1 MCVSRYRPTLGM
13 GTSDMGVEELKKNSR
28 QLRGTLAQELAQPK
42 ASFSEES
49 NLLLK
54 FHGAYQQDHRD
65 ERIERVKAKQDL
77 AYIVMVRAK
86 IPGGHLTAEQY
97 LKLNRLSIELANGT
111 LRLTSRQCVQFHGVL
126 KCNLRSLIARLN
138 SEARITTFGACGDVA
153 RNVCATSAPLDTPA
167 HRDAQGLAVEITQ
180 ALFPNQEPYFE
191 IWLNGQK
198 LKNETPAG
206 HDPLYGDTMLPRKFK
221 TGILVPPRNDVDIYT
236 HDLGLVSH
244 APVGNVEGYTVLAG
258 GGMGMDH
265 GKVATY
271 PHLAKPV
278 AYARREQVVEVAKAL
293 LTVFRDWG
301 DRTNRKHAR
310 LKYLVAEKGVAWLRE
325 QIQVRLP
332 FTLKDPKPFAL
343 STVADLHGWN
353 AQGDGRFF
361 YGLHVE
367 TGRIKDDGARRLRT
381 GIREIVERFRC
392 PLRITANTSL
402 LFCDLTAED
411 RRPLEALLK
420 EYGIPPSDTY
430 SRARGMS
437 MCCVALPTCGL
448 ALSESERVFRGLWD
462 KLDALLKEFGL
473 EDEPILF
480 RMTGCPNGCA
490 RPYNADIA
498 LVGRGAG
505 KYSLFMGGSQK
516 GDRLAGLTLRSVALA
531 EVQAALRPYIQ
542 RFARERKNGETF
554 TDWWGHT
561 FANGPA
567 PHPSQFHEEL
577 EARHAA
583 KGRHA
588 LPAE

>member
-1 MCVSRYRPTLGM
+1 MCVSPCRPIRGM
-13 GTSDMGVEELKKNSR
+13 GTSDMGVEEIKRSSR
-28 QLRGTLAQELAQPK
+28 QLRGTLDQELSQPK
-42 ASFSEES
+42 ACFSEES

-54 FHGAYQQDHRD
+54 FHGAYQQDDRD
-65 ERIERVKAKQDL
+65 ERIERVKAKQDP

-97 LKLNRLSIELANGT
+97 LRLNRLAVELANGT

-138 SEARITTFGACGDVA
+138 REARITTFGACGDVA

-167 HRDAQGLAVEITQ
+167 HRDAQALAVEITQ
-180 ALFPNQEPYFE
+180 ALFPNREPYFE
-191 IWLNGQK
+191 IWLNGAQ
-198 LKNETPAG
+198 LKSGTPAAP
-206 HDPLYGDTMLPRKFK
+206 DPLYGDAYLPRKFK
-221 TGILVPPRNDVDIYT
+221 TGILVPPRNDVDIHT

-244 APVGNVEGYTVLAG
+244 APEGTVEGYTVLAG

-265 GKVATY
+265 GKAATY
-271 PHLAKPV
+271 PHLARPV
-278 AYARREQVVEVAKAL
+278 AYARRERVVEVARAL

-310 LKYLVAEKGVAWLRE
+310 LKYLVAEKGVPWLRE
-325 QIQVRLP
+325 QIQARLS
-332 FTLKDPKPFAL
+332 FRLEDPRPFAV
-343 STVADLHGWN
+343 STVADPHGWN

-367 TGRIKDDGARRLRT
+367 TGRIQDAGDRRLRT
-381 GIREIVERFRC
+381 GLREIVERFRC

-402 LFCDLTAED
+402 LFCDLKAED
-411 RRPLEALLK
+411 RAPLDALLK
-420 EYGIPPSDTY
+420 EHGIPLPETY

-448 ALSESERVFRGLWD
+448 ALSESERVFGGLWD
-462 KLDALLKEFGL
+462 RLDSLLVEFGL
-473 EDEPILF
+473 EREPILL

-505 KYSLFMGGSQK
+505 KYSLFLGGSQK
-516 GDRLAGLTLRSVALA
+516 GDRLAGLVQRSVAL
-531 EVQAALRPYIQ
+531 EDIPNALRPYLQ
-542 RFARERKNGETF
+542 RFARERADGETF
-554 TDWWGHT
+554 SDWWGRT
-561 FANGPA
+561 FTHVPA

-577 EARHAA
+577 ERRLARPTVPTIEA
-583 KGRHA
+583 
-588 LPAE
+588 P